1 MPTQQANTGDSTPS
15 NVTTDAN
22 KVELHYV
29 GDVVKLIEAMIAG
42 PVEMLQKHGQSL
54 VGPRTRGST
63 CPFGLADL
71 NLHLSIEE
79 VHPNVEVIQPEC
91 RYYILQLNNDMGM
104 KLGAVR
110 LKDLVD
116 SDGCVEGVRMTYM
129 GGPEKVGIPAP
140 VTLRRGKHGYEF
152 FVDVPKAEARMVG
165 TDFITIITEEYPGFG
180 TVVSTW
186 HPGPVMGTGQRGV
199 NDYTAVKLHNG

>member
-116 SDGCVEGVRMTYM
+116 
-129 GGPEKVGIPAP
+129 
-140 VTLRRGKHGYEF
+140 
-152 FVDVPKAEARMVG
+152 MVG